1 MPAEAI
7 QYFMKYVPDSAFG
20 RLAECSNL
28 YYLRT
33 TGAELSTTPQEL
45 RVFFGIMMYMA
56 VLKFPRIRLFKLR
69 TAVHITNASGPAA
82 NNTDKFWKVRP
93 LVDVVREQCLQ
104 LNVME

>member
-1 MPAEAI
+1 
-7 QYFMKYVPDSAFG
+7 
-20 RLAECSNL
+20 
-28 YYLRT
+28 
-33 TGAELSTTPQEL
+33 
-45 RVFFGIMMYMA
+45 MMYMA

-69 TAVHITNASGPAA
+69 TAVHITDASGPAA